1 MVTEE
6 KNDKT
11 RVQKPIYIKIKISPK
26 IVREQSYIYD
36 TDKAKYFQNLQNFYN
51 YNVFGYGLN
60 GTQTKFDPTTS
71 EGQNKIQSTFNNSR
85 DRAVDFLIDA
95 FAPQIQV
102 STIKAAS
109 SLYNNLIQGV
119 FKHPS
124 VNGAYGAM
132 SKYVINPIGEGAEA
146 IVINNTPTTVA
157 KITSIP
163 IKEMKARNR
172 VPNTV
177 KSKYIGY
184 VKNNKEK
191 LPTYIQN
198 KVKVITKDVFPKY
211 IGKLD
216 KAMQKS
222 GFKRVNDPQVQY
234 RAYTDGKIVID
245 DIAPD
250 NIGLTSGNPWLDKI
264 LPDFL
269 KKPQIIDMSYQTV
282 PEWID
287 LGYQLKR
294 NGGKLWK

>member
-1 MVTEE
+1 MATEE

-11 RVQKPIYIKIKISPK
+11 RVQKSIHLKIKAPPK
-26 IVREQSYIYD
+26 IVKEPSYIYD

-85 DRAVDFLIDA
+85 DKAVDFLIDA
-95 FAPQIQV
+95 FAPQIQA

-109 SLYNNLIQGV
+109 SLYDNLIQGV

-163 IKEMKARNR
+163 IKEMKARNSI
-172 VPNTV
+172 PNTI

-184 VKNNKEK
+184 VKDRKIK
-191 LPTYIQN
+191 LPTYIQQ
-198 KVKVITKDVFPKY
+198 KVKVLTEETFPKY
-211 IGKLD
+211 VDKLD
-216 KAMQKS
+216 KAMERS
-222 GFKRVNDPQVQY
+222 GFTKINDPNVQY
-234 RAYTDGKIVID
+234 RAYTNGQVVID
-245 DIAPD
+245 DVAPG

-282 PEWID
+282 PEWIN

-294 NGGKLWK
+294 NGGKL

>member
-1 MVTEE
+1 MATEK

-11 RVQKPIYIKIKISPK
+11 RVQKSIHLKIKAPPK
-26 IVREQSYIYD
+26 IVKEPSYIYD

-85 DRAVDFLIDA
+85 DKAVDFLIDA
-95 FAPQIQV
+95 FAPQIQA

-109 SLYNNLIQGV
+109 SLYDNLIQGV

-124 VNGAYGAM
+124 VNGAYSAM

-163 IKEMKARNR
+163 IKEMKARNSI
-172 VPNTV
+172 PNTI

-184 VKNNKEK
+184 VKDRKIK
-191 LPTYIQN
+191 LPTYIQQ
-198 KVKVITKDVFPKY
+198 KVKVLTEETFPKY
-211 IGKLD
+211 VDKLD
-216 KAMQKS
+216 KAMERS
-222 GFKRVNDPQVQY
+222 GFTKINDPNVQY
-234 RAYTDGKIVID
+234 RAYTNGQVVID
-245 DIAPD
+245 DVAPG

-282 PEWID
+282 PEWIN

-294 NGGKLWK
+294 NGGKL

>member
-1 MVTEE
+1 MATEK

-11 RVQKPIYIKIKISPK
+11 RVQKSIHLKIKAPPK
-26 IVREQSYIYD
+26 IVKEPSYIYD

-85 DRAVDFLIDA
+85 DKAVDFLIDA
-95 FAPQIQV
+95 FAPQIQA

-109 SLYNNLIQGV
+109 SLYDNLIQGV

-163 IKEMKARNR
+163 IKEMKARNSI
-172 VPNTV
+172 PNTI

-184 VKNNKEK
+184 VKDRKIK
-191 LPTYIQN
+191 LPTYIQQ
-198 KVKVITKDVFPKY
+198 KVKVLTEETFPKY
-211 IGKLD
+211 VDKLD
-216 KAMQKS
+216 KAMERS
-222 GFKRVNDPQVQY
+222 GFTKINDPNVQY
-234 RAYTDGKIVID
+234 RAYTNGQVVID
-245 DIAPD
+245 DVAPG

-282 PEWID
+282 PEWIN

-294 NGGKLWK
+294 NGGKL